1 MKILVTGAAG
11 RVGSKLVDKL
21 ILDGNTVIGYDIR
34 STNRG
39 HTAYSEV
46 LASFADVAV
55 VRKEMAGIDAVIH
68 LGAFM
73 SWAPADS
80 NAMFET
86 NVIGT
91 RILLDQAASNGVKTF
106 VFASTGEVYPENAP
120 AYLPIDESHPLKPT
134 TQYGIT
140 KLLGEEM
147 VRFYERATAMNTVIL
162 RFSHTQDATELL
174 DRNSFFS
181 GPRFFLTEKVKQQ
194 RSLGSESV
202 ARLLE
207 AASTANNELLLM
219 RNQDGR
225 PYRMHITDTR
235 DMVEGILL
243 ALRCPEA
250 QGEVFNV
257 GATNPV
263 DFSVALS
270 RMSELT
276 GLPLVT
282 VDLPGPGV
290 FYETSNQ
297 KIREMLGFA
306 PAWTF
311 DKMLDEAFAHYRDQ
325 VTVGHVDG

>member
-1 MKILVTGAAG
+1 
-11 RVGSKLVDKL
+11 
-21 ILDGNTVIGYDIR
+21 
-34 STNRG
+34 
-39 HTAYSEV
+39 
-46 LASFADVAV
+46 
-55 VRKEMAGIDAVIH
+55 
-68 LGAFM
+68 
-73 SWAPADS
+73 
-80 NAMFET
+80 
-86 NVIGT
+86 
-91 RILLDQAASNGVKTF
+91 
-106 VFASTGEVYPENAP
+106 
-120 AYLPIDESHPLKPT
+120 
-134 TQYGIT
+134 
-140 KLLGEEM
+140 
-147 VRFYERATAMNTVIL
+147 
-162 RFSHTQDATELL
+162 
-174 DRNSFFS
+174 
-181 GPRFFLTEKVKQQ
+181 
-194 RSLGSESV
+194 
-202 ARLLE
+202 
-207 AASTANNELLLM
+207 M

-297 KIREMLGFA
+297 KIREMLGFS

-311 DKMLDEAFAHYRDQ
+311 DKMLDDAFAHYRDQ